1 MKSEYRILR
10 FLKPYWHWVALAPL
24 LMTVEVAM
32 DVLQPRLVQRIVDE
46 GIANLDLPLVLHTG
60 LLMVCLAAIGA
71 IGGIGNGIFASIT
84 VQSFGA
90 DLREAL
96 FRKTQSLSFANLDE
110 LETGS
115 LITRLTNDV
124 AQVQEAIHVLMRI
137 LIRAPLLM
145 IGSLTMAVL
154 TCPELAF
161 LPLTLMP
168 ALAAVVIWILRKA
181 TPMYALVQERLDG
194 VNETTRENLS
204 GVRVVKAFVRGD
216 REIRRFSQANNALME
231 QSVLVARAVARALP
245 MMMLFMNAGVVGV
258 LWFGGVGV
266 SHGQMQV
273 GQIIAFI
280 NYLMITLFSLMM
292 VSMLVVQVARAK
304 ASAKRILEVFDSE
317 PKVADR
323 PGARREF
330 EPHGRISF
338 ANVAFHY
345 NGPASDH
352 ALREVSFEVA
362 PGQTV
367 ALLGATG
374 AGKSTL
380 AHLIPRFYDA
390 TEGRVSIDGVDV
402 RDIAQEE
409 LRRSI
414 GIALQE
420 TVLFRG
426 SIRDNIRYGRP
437 EASQEEVAAAARAA
451 QAHDFIMA
459 LPDGYDTL
467 VGQRGVNL
475 SGGQKQRIA
484 IARALLV
491 KPAVLILDDSTS
503 AVDVE
508 TEARILDA
516 LAEETRSCARILIA
530 QRISTVL
537 HADTI
542 LVLDEGRIV
551 AKGTHDEL
559 LASSPVYREI
569 HESQLGNGGAM
580 HG

>member
-1 MKSEYRILR
+1 M
-10 FLKPYWHWVALAPL
+10 
-24 LMTVEVAM
+24 
-32 DVLQPRLVQRIVDE
+32 
-46 GIANLDLPLVLHTG
+46 
-60 LLMVCLAAIGA
+60 
-71 IGGIGNGIFASIT
+71 
-84 VQSFGA
+84 
-90 DLREAL
+90 
-96 FRKTQSLSFANLDE
+96 
-110 LETGS
+110 
-115 LITRLTNDV
+115 
-124 AQVQEAIHVLMRI
+124 
-137 LIRAPLLM
+137 
-145 IGSLTMAVL
+145 
-154 TCPELAF
+154 
-161 LPLTLMP
+161 
-168 ALAAVVIWILRKA
+168 
-181 TPMYALVQERLDG
+181 
-194 VNETTRENLS
+194 
-204 GVRVVKAFVRGD
+204 
-216 REIRRFSQANNALME
+216 
-231 QSVLVARAVARALP
+231 
-245 MMMLFMNAGVVGV
+245 
-258 LWFGGVGV
+258 
-266 SHGQMQV
+266 
-273 GQIIAFI
+273 
-280 NYLMITLFSLMM
+280 
-292 VSMLVVQVARAK
+292 
-304 ASAKRILEVFDSE
+304 
-317 PKVADR
+317 
-323 PGARREF
+323 
-330 EPHGRISF
+330 
-338 ANVAFHY
+338 
-345 NGPASDH
+345 
-352 ALREVSFEVA
+352 
-362 PGQTV
+362 
-367 ALLGATG
+367 
-374 AGKSTL
+374 
-380 AHLIPRFYDA
+380 IPRFYDA